1 MIQDCD
7 TLDLI
12 WLSAAGETAPAIL
25 QQLRR
30 EGRRGGVHWAVGEV
44 WFGVVGVR
52 RGGVAAWVGRFEFRT
67 RLSKNCEMRM
77 LAIDYILQ

>member
-25 QQLRR
+25 QHIALCK
-30 EGRRGGVHWAVGEV
+30 GS
-44 WFGVVGVR
+44 VVILPLPLTDRPTADRKV
-52 RGGVAAWVGRFEFRT
+52 
-67 RLSKNCEMRM
+67 EMYM
-77 LAIDYILQ
+77 PIALI